1 MEIITHVLTNPQQY
15 LRDNTEDAVSRRS
28 NARENIGAASQADLE
43 ALRNDLSGKIDK
55 VSNANDG
62 HLASLSSDGSLVD
75 SGHSVSDIWHGTPS
89 ATGEGNV
96 VTGMTIGNDGVPVIQ
111 RSSDVMAV
119 SVPVADGKILGGN
132 ANGTVSWRDITKT
145 TFGSFPGWL
154 DETTEQPI
162 LNENVAEVVSVY
174 DGTGFGAERAIA
186 DRIGNVIDECYCAK
200 ADAKLYVRPEV
211 MLYKSSAPTMS
222 GDSSIG
228 LDVSG
233 MTSTTWNDKGA
244 DGSVS
249 VDSTGLVGLSVG
261 TLYKC
266 TARFDV
272 HNSGAS
278 AAQVTLSASASFAE
292 GVGETSSAVVATGD
306 TTVEMN
312 WYVKGASSVTFS
324 ATGLSDGVVTAGISS
339 LFVREVCD
347 I

>member
-1 MEIITHVLTNPQQY
+1 MEIITHVLTNPQQS
-15 LRDNTEDAVSRRS
+15 LRDNTEDAVTRRS
-28 NARENIGAASQADLE
+28 NARANIGAASQADLD
-43 ALRNDLSGKIDK
+43 ALSTDLSRKIDK

-62 HLASLSSDGSLVD
+62 HLASLSGDGSLVD
-75 SGHSVSDIWHGTPS
+75 SGYSVSD
-89 ATGEGNV
+89 
-96 VTGMTIGNDGVPVIQ
+96 M
-111 RSSDVMAV
+111 
-119 SVPVADGKILGGN
+119 
-132 ANGTVSWRDITKT
+132 
-145 TFGSFPGWL
+145 
-154 DETTEQPI
+154 
-162 LNENVAEVVSVY
+162 
-174 DGTGFGAERAIA
+174 
-186 DRIGNVIDECYCAK
+186 C
-200 ADAKLYVRPEV
+200 PEV

-222 GDSSIG
+222 GGSSIG

-272 HNSGAS
+272 HNGGAS